1 MDSGTTDR
9 THPTFAARN
18 QSQHQGNLQYAGFP
32 QSFFLR
38 KVRQAAIRMFTFGV
52 QKKEDEAIE
61 TIDANS
67 CSLMAER
74 VHTVQGNV
82 YRVVEVE

>member
-1 MDSGTTDR
+1 
-9 THPTFAARN
+9 
-18 QSQHQGNLQYAGFP
+18 
-32 QSFFLR
+32 
-38 KVRQAAIRMFTFGV
+38 MFTFGI

>member
-38 KVRQAAIRMFTFGV
+38 KIRQTAIRMFTFGV
-52 QKKEDEAIE
+52 QKKEDEAIGQKE
-61 TIDANS
+61 T
-67 CSLMAER
+67 AEGGY
-74 VHTVQGNV
+74 VVKDQIEYSSGNILP
-82 YRVVEVE
+82 R

>member
-1 MDSGTTDR
+1 
-9 THPTFAARN
+9 
-18 QSQHQGNLQYAGFP
+18 
-32 QSFFLR
+32 
-38 KVRQAAIRMFTFGV
+38 MFTFGV

-67 CSLMAER
+67 CSLIGAER

-82 YRVVEVE
+82 YRVVEV

>member
-1 MDSGTTDR
+1 
-9 THPTFAARN
+9 
-18 QSQHQGNLQYAGFP
+18 
-32 QSFFLR
+32 
-38 KVRQAAIRMFTFGV
+38 MFTFGV

-74 VHTVQGNV
+74 VHTVQRNV
-82 YRVVEVE
+82 YRVVEMGGNQAEGRKGAAFSANLLIIKESEG